1 MSNETTTAEGKVP
14 GAEPPNELVS
24 IERSDPAESAGGWGA
39 LKSTTFHVH
48 EEAGVVRGSKAL
60 LKANQQDGFDCPG
73 CAWPEPSHRTHF
85 EFCENG
91 AKAIASETT
100 TERADRA
107 FFAEHSVQELLTWT
121 DRDLNRAGRLTEPM
135 IWRDGAT
142 HYEPLSWDAAF
153 AEIGGVLQGLDSP
166 DEAIFYTSGRTSNE
180 AAFLY
185 QLFVR
190 DFGTNNLPDC
200 SNMCHESSGTGLS
213 QTIGIGKG
221 TVHLEDFRES
231 DLILVIGQNPGTNHP
246 RMLTTLQAA
255 KRNGSE
261 IVSINPLREAG
272 LVAFNH
278 PQEPK
283 AMLGLGDATLATT
296 FVPVRINGDVAF
308 LNGIMKAMLELDAA
322 GSPGIDHE
330 FIRARTSGFDNFAA
344 GIREAAWP
352 DLVSGAGIPEETMRD
367 LAAKCL
373 ASKATIICWAMGLTQ
388 HENGVANVQSV
399 VNLLLLGGHFG
410 RPGAGACPVR
420 GHSNVQGDRTV
431 GIWERP
437 PAAFLDRLET
447 HFGITAPR
455 EHGYDVVAAIEAM
468 HAGNAKFFFAM
479 GGNFL
484 SASPD
489 THFTAGALQRC
500 GMTVAVSTKLNR
512 GHLVAGK
519 TAIILPCLG
528 RTEVDKT
535 CAKKQLVSV
544 ENSMGYV
551 HASRGLLK
559 PASDQLLSEPAIVVG
574 LAEATLPDSAVAWSE
589 LIADYG
595 NTRDGIEKCVPGF
608 ERYNERLNVGGFYLP
623 NGVHEGRFTTDTGK
637 AKFTRHEAPGI
648 DLEPG
653 QLLMMTV
660 RSHDQY
666 NTTVYGNDDRYRGVR
681 KERRVIFMAKEDIA
695 SLGLHAEQ
703 PVDITSHF
711 AGRER
716 RVENFV
722 IVPYEIPVG
731 CCATYFPE
739 TNPLVP
745 IDQFAKGSRTPASKS
760 VRVRVH
766 AR

>member
-1 MSNETTTAEGKVP
+1 MSNDSPKVQ
-14 GAEPPNELVS
+14 GAEPPSTLLS
-24 IERSDPAESAGGWGA
+24 LERSDPAESAGGWGA
-39 LKSTTFHVH
+39 LKSTTFHVQ

-60 LKANQQDGFDCPG
+60 LKANQHDGFDCPG

-107 FFAEHSVQELLTWT
+107 FFAEHSVAELLTWT

-135 IWRDGAT
+135 IWRAGAS
-142 HYEPLSWDAAF
+142 HYEPLPWADAFEAI
-153 AEIGGVLQGLDSP
+153 AGALGELDSP

-213 QTIGIGKG
+213 ETIGIGKG

-231 DLILVIGQNPGTNHP
+231 ELVLVIGQNPGTNHP

-255 KRNGSE
+255 KRNGTE
-261 IVSINPLREAG
+261 IVSVNPLREAG

-283 AMLGLGDATLATT
+283 AMLGMGDATLATT
-296 FVPVRINGDVAF
+296 FLPVRINGDVAL
-308 LNGIMKAMLELDAA
+308 LNGVMKAMLELDAA
-322 GSPGIDHE
+322 GEPGIDHD
-330 FIRARTSGFDNFAA
+330 FIAARTSGFAEFAA
-344 GIREAAWP
+344 GIREARWAE
-352 DLVSGAGIPEETMRD
+352 LVAGAGIDEAAMRE
-367 LAAKCL
+367 LGAKCL
-373 ASKATIICWAMGLTQ
+373 ASKATIVCWAMGLTQ

-410 RPGAGACPVR
+410 KPGAGACPVR

-437 PAAFLDRLET
+437 PAEFLDRLEE
-447 HFGITAPR
+447 HFGIQAPR
-455 EHGYDVVAAIEAM
+455 EHGYDVIAAIEAM
-468 HAGNAKFFFAM
+468 HAGAAKVFFAM

-489 THFTAGALQRC
+489 THYTAQALQRC
-500 GMTVAVSTKLNR
+500 EMTIAVSTKLNR

-519 TAIILPCLG
+519 TAIILPCIG
-528 RTEVDKT
+528 RTEVDRT
-535 CAKKQLVSV
+535 GSKKQVVSV

-559 PASDQLLSEPAIVVG
+559 PASAQLLSEPAIVAG
-574 LAEATLPDSAVAWSE
+574 LAKATLPASSVPWDE
-589 LIADYG
+589 LVGDYD
-595 NTRDGIEKCVPGF
+595 NTRDGIENCVSGF
-608 ERYNERLNVGGFYLP
+608 RQYNERLSVGGFYLP
-623 NGVHEGRFTTDTGK
+623 NGVHEGSFPTDTGK
-637 AKFTRHEAPGI
+637 AKFTTHAAPLTEVAPG
-648 DLEPG
+648 E
-653 QLLMMTV
+653 LLMMTV

-681 KERRVIFMAKEDIA
+681 KERRVIFMAESDMRER
-695 SLGLHAEQ
+695 GLEAEQ

-711 AGRER
+711 GGRER
-716 RVENFV
+716 RVENFLV
-722 IVPYEIPVG
+722 VPYEIPAG

-766 AR
+766 TRR

>member
-1 MSNETTTAEGKVP
+1 VLLNL
-14 GAEPPNELVS
+14 EL
-24 IERSDPAESAGGWGA
+24 SDPAESAGGWGA
-39 LKSTTFHVH
+39 IKSTTLHVQ

-60 LKANQQDGFDCPG
+60 LKVNQEDGFDCPG
-73 CAWPEPSHRTHF
+73 CAWPEPSNRTHF

-100 TERADRA
+100 TERAGRA
-107 FFAEHSVQELLTWT
+107 FFAKHSVKELLAWT

-135 IWRDGAT
+135 IWRTGAS
-142 HYEPLSWDAAF
+142 HYEPLSWEDAFEAI
-153 AEIGGVLQGLDSP
+153 AGALNALDTP
-166 DEAIFYTSGRTSNE
+166 DEAVFYTSGRTSNE

-200 SNMCHESSGTGLS
+200 SNMCHESSGTGLTE
-213 QTIGIGKG
+213 TIGIGKG

-231 DLILVIGQNPGTNHP
+231 DLVLVIGQNPGTNHP

-255 KRNGSE
+255 KRNGTE
-261 IVSINPLREAG
+261 IVSVNPLREAG

-278 PQEPK
+278 PQEAK
-283 AMLGLGDATLATT
+283 AMLGLGDSTLAST

-308 LNGIMKAMLELDAA
+308 LNGVMKAMLELDASGA
-322 GSPGIDHE
+322 PGIDHE
-330 FIRARTSGFDNFAA
+330 FIRERTSGFDGFAA
-344 GIREAAWP
+344 GIREATWS
-352 DLVSGAGIPEETMRD
+352 DLAVGAGVGEDAMRE
-367 LAAKCL
+367 LGAKCL
-373 ASKATIICWAMGLTQ
+373 ASEATIICWAMGLTQ

-437 PAAFLDRLET
+437 PQAFLDRLEN
-447 HFGITAPR
+447 HFGIRAPR
-455 EHGYDVVAAIEAM
+455 EHGYDVIAAIEAM
-468 HAGNAKFFFAM
+468 HAGKAKVFFAM

-489 THFTAGALQRC
+489 THYTAEALQSC
-500 GMTVAVSTKLNR
+500 EMTVAVSTKLNR

-519 TAIILPCLG
+519 TAIILPCIG
-528 RTEVDKT
+528 RTEVDST
-535 CAKKQLVSV
+535 GSKKQLVSV

-559 PASDQLLSEPAIVVG
+559 PASKRLLSEPAIVAG
-574 LAEATLPDSAVAWSE
+574 LAKATLGQSE
-589 LIADYG
+589 VPWDDLISDYAT
-595 NTRDGIEKCVPGF
+595 TRDGIEKCVPGF
-608 ERYNERLNVGGFYLP
+608 QQYNERLNVGGFYLP
-623 NGVHEGRFTTDTGK
+623 NGVHEGEFPTDTGK
-637 AKFTRHEAPGI
+637 AKFTAHAAPSM
-648 DLEPG
+648 EMVPG
-653 QLLMMTV
+653 ELLMMTV

-681 KERRVIFMAKEDIA
+681 KERRVIFMAEADIA
-695 SLGLHAEQ
+695 ERGLRAEQ
-703 PVDITSHF
+703 PVDISSHF
-711 AGRER
+711 GGRER
-716 RVENFV
+716 RVENFLV
-722 IVPYEIPVG
+722 VPYEIPLG